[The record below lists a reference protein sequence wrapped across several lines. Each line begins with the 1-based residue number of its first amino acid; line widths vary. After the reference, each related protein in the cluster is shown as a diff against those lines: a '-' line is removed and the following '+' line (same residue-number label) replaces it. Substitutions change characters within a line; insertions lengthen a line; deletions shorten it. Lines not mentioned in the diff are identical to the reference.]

1 MPASCLIVISVQVKC
16 QLKQVTFTQMSCSDS
31 ILIWHHY
38 LFCSTHTH
46 THLTRSHT
54 WTVCHPFPLTHC
66 HPRHTLCHEWH
77 PHLRTCCYRC
87 LRGTTKRPQTP
98 LPHGANCCDTTL
110 LRIVIEERGEV
121 GTLSL
126 QRQHLKCF
134 ISREEHT
141 FLSTMLEWKGVKHIR
156 AM

>member
-1 MPASCLIVISVQVKC
+1 MS
-16 QLKQVTFTQMSCSDS
+16 TQTSHIHSNE
-31 ILIWHHY
+31 LLRHHTN
-38 LFCSTHTH
+38 LTPLSLLQHTHTH

-77 PHLRTCCYRC
+77 PHLRTCCHRC

-126 QRQHLKCF
+126 KRQHLKCF